1 MPSSKAVLRQ
11 IFERNLNPKK
21 AYTKSDIG
29 GDGHIK
35 KSVTA
40 NVTEPKLEEVKSVSN
55 EETLKEVDSL
65 KKSVET
71 EENSVST
78 TSSVSKSSKH
88 VKSGFV
94 KTVVEVNKVKASTT
108 PPLTGDKASDENV
121 VESKKDT
128 VSQVAASVGVD
139 ESTKLA

>member
-40 NVTEPKLEEVKSVSN
+40 NVTEPIKSVLNEEV
-55 EETLKEVDSL
+55 LKEVDSL